1 MMPLVIVGH
10 VDHGKSTILGRLLAD
25 SGALPEGKLEAVRNY
40 CSRNSKPFEYAFL
53 LDALKEEQSQ
63 GITIEA
69 ARCFFKTIKRPYLVL
84 DAPGHVEFIRNMV
97 TGASHA
103 DGALIVID
111 AKEGVQENTKR
122 HGYFLSLL
130 GVKQVAVLINKMDQ
144 VGYERDI
151 FEKLKGDYTRFLHE
165 VGIVPREVI
174 PMSGFYGANIAKRSS
189 EMGWYK
195 GPTLLEAIDLFEG
208 AQGSNE
214 APFRFPIQGVY
225 KFTEKEDERRIL
237 AGRIETGVVRVGEMI
252 TFSPSGQTSKVRS
265 IEGIGEAGHSIGIT
279 LEEPL
284 YITRGEIASKESI
297 PRVAEKLLVRLFWLD
312 KESVREGNH
321 YLFKLGT
328 QKVGCIVSEIRK
340 VFDSVTL
347 EEKDKTFIERHEVGE
362 IVLDLGEKIAC
373 DLSSEVVETSR
384 FVLVHRYRQSGG
396 GLVEKVL
403 SKYEKEEISTITLEM
418 RAKQQGHRGK
428 IFFLYGNN
436 QKKLISWA
444 QKVEKA
450 LFRRGILVY
459 TSLFE
464 PYAKETYFMAER
476 VGVVLLLVGEHVRM
490 DLDPS
495 CCISFSGGSD
505 PVNSADKILDLLNE

>member
-10 VDHGKSTILGRLLAD
+10 VDHGKSTILGHLLAD
-25 SGALPEGKLEAVRNY
+25 SGALPDGKLEAVKNY

-53 LDALKEEQSQ
+53 LDALREEQSQ
-63 GITIEA
+63 GITVDT
-69 ARCFFKTIKRPYLVL
+69 ARCFFETIKRPYIVL

-103 DGALIVID
+103 DGALIVVD

-130 GVKQVAVLINKMDQ
+130 GVKQVAVLVNKMDQ
-144 VGYERDI
+144 VGYKKEA
-151 FEKLKGDYTRFLHE
+151 FEKIKRDYTNFLGE

-174 PMSGFYGANIAKRSS
+174 PVSGFYGANIAKRSS
-189 EMGWYK
+189 GMGWYA

-208 AQGSNE
+208 VQGSTTV
-214 APFRFPIQGVY
+214 PFRFPVQGVY
-225 KFTEKEDERRIL
+225 KFTEKEDERCII
-237 AGRIETGVVRVGEMI
+237 AGRIETGMVRVGERV
-252 TFSPSGQTSKVRS
+252 TFSPSGQTSIVCS
-265 IEGIGEAGHSIGIT
+265 IEGKGEAGYSTGIT
-279 LEEPL
+279 LKDPL

-328 QKVGCIVSEIRK
+328 QKVGCTVSEIRK

-347 EEKDKTFIERHEVGE
+347 GEKDKRFIERHEVGE
-362 IVLDLGEKIAC
+362 VVLDLGEKIAC
-373 DLSSEVVETSR
+373 DLSNEVVETSR
-384 FVLVHRYRQSGG
+384 FVLAHQYRQSGG

-403 SKYEKEEISTITLEM
+403 SKYEKDEISTITMGM

-428 IFFLYGNN
+428 IFFLYGGD
-436 QKKLISWA
+436 QKKLIGWS
-444 QKVEKA
+444 QKIEKA
-450 LFRRGILVY
+450 LFKRGVLVY

-464 PYAKETYFMAER
+464 PHVKEAYSMAER
-476 VGVVLLLVGEHVRM
+476 VGVVLLLVGDHVGM
-490 DLDPS
+490 ELDSS
-495 CCISFSGGSD
+495 CCISFTGID
-505 PVNSADKILDLLNE
+505 DAERSADKILDLLNE